1 MNKVLLKAFTF
12 LFIMEV
18 LFIIYIIV
26 TQKVEDNDTD
36 RIGRITIRVYP
47 KIHQSPQSGVANL
60 PQP

>member
-1 MNKVLLKAFTF
+1 
-12 LFIMEV
+12 MEV